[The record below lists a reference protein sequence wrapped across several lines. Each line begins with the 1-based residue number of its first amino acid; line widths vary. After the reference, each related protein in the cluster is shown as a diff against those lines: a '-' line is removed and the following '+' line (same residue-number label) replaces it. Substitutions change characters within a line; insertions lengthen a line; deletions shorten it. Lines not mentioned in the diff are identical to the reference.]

1 MIRSAEDADLD
12 ALVELETTGLGVD
25 AWGAPVLRDELGA
38 GRILLVA
45 DDDRVTGYVD
55 VSVAGDVA
63 DLLRIVV
70 DPAARRTGT
79 ATVLLDAAS
88 RRAADLG
95 AARMLLEVST
105 ANTAAL
111 SFYEHA
117 GFTSVS
123 RRRRYY
129 RDGSDALVLQRSL
142 VEEA

>member
-12 ALVELETTGLGVD
+12 ALVELEKGLGAD
-25 AWGAPVLRDELGA
+25 AWGASALRDELA
-38 GRILLVA
+38 AQRILLVA
-45 DDDRVTGYVD
+45 ADDRVTGYVD
-55 VSVAGDVA
+55 VSVAADVA

-111 SFYEHA
+111 AFYERS
-117 GFTSVS
+117 GFTSLS